1 MEAKLDRS
9 STAAAMQVPSPPP
22 RLKISHFKHLFDQ
35 AGVTDQVLAHRY
47 MGQGTPL
54 SPFIV
59 EFVPGDP
66 YNPME
71 FSKAKRWVYAMIM
84 AAATLAVSFSSSA
97 FSSATGEVMEEFR
110 ASTDVAILGVS
121 LFVLGFAIGPVFW
134 APLSEFYGRQIIY
147 AVTYLPLA
155 ALNAGAIG
163 SKNIQTLLVL
173 RFLAGSF
180 GSSPLT
186 NAAGVVAD
194 MFDANERAL
203 ALAIFVGAAFLGPSL
218 GPIASGFL
226 VEAAGW
232 KWNQG
237 LMAIFT
243 GIIFLVGSVGVPET
257 YTPYLLRTRAAKLS
271 HLTGKVYQSKTD
283 SINQSKPK
291 TIAEQFK
298 TAFLRPWILLF
309 WEPIVLLTSIYI
321 AIVYGTLYLLFAAYP
336 VIFTEL
342 RGWKLSMTGLAFAAI
357 AVGMLVTVFYYIFV
371 EQKRYLR
378 VVEANGGFAP
388 PEARLPPAII
398 GSVLLPVGLFW
409 FAWTNGP
416 EMHWIVPLVGTGF
429 FGAGLVFVFLGLIN
443 YLVDSY
449 VVYAAS
455 ALAANSVLRSIFGAV
470 FPVIAPAIY
479 SGLNVHW
486 ASSIPAF
493 LSVLCMPGPLLF
505 YWYGERIRSKC
516 KYAAEAAGILKNM
529 LGGASERES
538 EQGEPC

>member
-1 MEAKLDRS
+1 MAAKLARS
-9 STAAAMQVPSPPP
+9 SSAAAMQVPSPPR

-35 AGVTDQVLAHRY
+35 AGVTDQILAHRY
-47 MGQGTPL
+47 AGQGTPE

-66 YNPME
+66 YNPMK
-71 FSKAKRWVYAMIM
+71 FSKAKKWVCAMIM

-97 FSSATGEVMEEFR
+97 FSSATADVMEEFG
-110 ASTDVAILGVS
+110 ASTDVAILGIS

-147 AVTYLPLA
+147 AATYLPLA

-163 SKNIQTLLVL
+163 SKNIATLLVL

-194 MFDANERAL
+194 MFDASERAL

-243 GIIFLVGSVGVPET
+243 GIVFLVGSVGVPET

-271 HLTGKVYQSKTD
+271 HLTGKVYRSKMD
-283 SINQSKPK
+283 VFNEAKPK
-291 TIAEQFK
+291 TMTEQFK
-298 TAFLRPWILLF
+298 TAFLRPWVLLF

-321 AIVYGTLYLLFAAYP
+321 AIVYGTLYLLFAAFP

-342 RGWKLSMTGLAFAAI
+342 RGWNLGMTGLSFAGI
-357 AVGMLVTVFYYIFV
+357 AVGMVVAVFYYILV
-371 EQKRYLR
+371 EQRRYIR
-378 VVEANGGFAP
+378 VVEANGGVAP

-398 GSVLLPVGLFW
+398 GSVLLPVGLFL

-416 EMHWIVPLVGTGF
+416 EMHWIVPIVGTGF
-429 FGAGLVFVFLGLIN
+429 FGAGLILVFLGLIN

-449 VVYAAS
+449 VVFAAS
-455 ALAANSVLRSIFGAV
+455 TIAANSILRSIFGAV
-470 FPVIAPAIY
+470 FPVFAPVIY
-479 SGLNVHW
+479 SRLNVHW

-505 YWYGERIRSKC
+505 YWYGGRIRSRC
-516 KYAAEAAGILKNM
+516 KYAAEAAVILKNM
-529 LGGASERES
+529 LGGAAGGEVEM
-538 EQGEPC
+538 GEPS